1 MNNSVLLPENF
12 DIIRG
17 NWYIRYENGKVETNI
32 EPILKQAEKENKWL
46 GFWNNYDWNLY
57 EMTSE
62 TESKENNAMSEE
74 ISEDEI
80 SEEIDEDERRMV
92 EDDKNRIKI
101 VFPIA
106 ETITWCPAEGPETEV
121 ETQMGPEMTK
131 IEIRKVE
138 NKWYIYLWPIEYRGK
153 IKYIV
158 ELYKPNGSDWHMR
171 FNAISEIEHEE
182 LRNPLELKTLY
193 LEFLTYERYLI
204 EAERVKRQKAL
215 ISQTIEQLK

>member
-1 MNNSVLLPENF
+1 MNNSVIIPENF

-17 NWYIRYENGKVETNI
+17 NWYIKYEDGKVETNI

-46 GFWNNYDWNLY
+46 GFWNSYDWNLY

-62 TESKENNAMSEE
+62 TESEENNAMSEE

-80 SEEIDEDERRMV
+80 SEEVDEDERRMM

-131 IEIRKVE
+131 IEIRKYE
-138 NKWYIYLWPIEYRGK
+138 NKWYIYLWPIEYHGR

-215 ISQTIEQLK
+215 ISQTIEHLK